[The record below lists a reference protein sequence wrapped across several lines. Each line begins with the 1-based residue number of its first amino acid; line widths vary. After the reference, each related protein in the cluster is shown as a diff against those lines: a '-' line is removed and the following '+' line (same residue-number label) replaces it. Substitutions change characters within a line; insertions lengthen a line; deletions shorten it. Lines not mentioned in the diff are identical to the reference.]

1 MIRDAIFQEN
11 FIIPASND
19 FVAEFGCDVEF
30 DEQTYTELYTFVDE
44 LNQILKIWIG
54 TADRT
59 FSLSVTKNEVESLR
73 VYDECLSCIHLDE
86 NKKNLEITLGKDSC
100 TQKLVLSVWPIITVD
115 FTRMRS

>member
-1 MIRDAIFQEN
+1 MIRDAIFQGN

-73 VYDECLSCIHLDE
+73 VYDECLSCIYLDE

-100 TQKLVLSVWPIITVD
+100 TQKLVLSVWPIITVN